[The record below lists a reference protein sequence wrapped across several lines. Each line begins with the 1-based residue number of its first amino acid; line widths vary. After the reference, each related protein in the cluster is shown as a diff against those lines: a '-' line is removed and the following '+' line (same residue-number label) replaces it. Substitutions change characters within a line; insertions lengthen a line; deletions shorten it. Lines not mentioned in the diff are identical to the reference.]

1 MLKMSKFCPLWIKR
15 KRINFIGMKTNDL
28 ILHGKKQNL
37 LLIKGSK
44 TYFIQHSLEVFEVI

>member
-1 MLKMSKFCPLWIKR
+1 MSKFCPLWIKR